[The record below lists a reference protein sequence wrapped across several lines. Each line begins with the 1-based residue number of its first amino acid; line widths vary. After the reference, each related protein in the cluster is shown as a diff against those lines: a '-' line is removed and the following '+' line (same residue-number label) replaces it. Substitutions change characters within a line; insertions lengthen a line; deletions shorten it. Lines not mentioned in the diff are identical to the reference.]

1 MADDKKTE
9 KIEKTEE
16 KQEVA
21 RGDRG
26 FVGTAS
32 AAQTLTQ
39 RWHQENHLH
48 QDVGDKHNPR
58 KRRWVRKAGSPSLKQ
73 YARTLLK
80 AGDALAKEWFA
91 NKRGAKNEKRSDKN
105 QGRINLEKQASKA
118 ARRKKSQGKQAKATD
133 AAAPVATTAGKK

>member
-1 MADDKKTE
+1 MADEKKT
-9 KIEKTEE
+9 EKTEE

-91 NKRGAKNEKRSDKN
+91 NKTGAKNQKRTDKN
-105 QGRINLEKQASKA
+105 VARISQEKTASKT
-118 ARRKKSQGKQAKATD
+118 ARSKKAKGKQNKAETP
-133 AAAPVATTAGKK
+133 AAAVATTAGKK